1 MNFTDHFL
9 LLLLESAVSLSFGQL
24 FTLTGKFSDIV
35 ACFFTYRNEASKR
48 KTSVNETRQLAMTT
62 EKVTAM
68 LLQILGGNTNT
79 EVQNT

>member
-1 MNFTDHFL
+1 MLYYYLVL
-9 LLLLESAVSLSFGQL
+9 LRIKRRTKEL
-24 FTLTGKFSDIV
+24 KFSDIV

-68 LLQILGGNTNT
+68 LLQILDGNTNT